1 MPQRRFSV
9 TGDAHGQR
17 SETTCTINLERPNI
31 LRSVEVLSAL
41 IKQNPDDFLA
51 KNDLAISLRLTGDF
65 EQSLAVSED
74 ILQIDP
80 SHRPS
85 LLARIDTNI
94 RAQNYS
100 AALVC
105 VEQAM
110 ARIPDDAMIH
120 LKRGIVLRHNQRFDE
135 SVAVLSELSE
145 QNPDDLAAKH
155 ELAISLR
162 MTGNF
167 EKSLSVSEDILEL
180 NPSHRPSLFARI
192 DTNLRA
198 QNYAAALT
206 CVEEAMARLPDDATL
221 QLKRGIVLRQ
231 NQRFDES
238 AAILSELIER
248 NPDDLAAKHEL
259 AILRRMTGDFDR
271 SLAISEEILHINPSH
286 RLSHLARIDTNLR
299 AQRFSAAL
307 DCVREAIAHFPDD
320 AILQLK
326 LGIALRQN
334 QHFDESVAVLSAL
347 VEQNPLDLSA
357 KHELAISLRM
367 TGDFEKS
374 LAISEEILQINP
386 LHRPSLLYGSHHSE
400 NLIIVVGR
408 ASSQKPSASI
418 DKILEQL
425 HKNGFSIC
433 FFPYNAAKSN
443 SENSAVLSAFLKS
456 ISSQSV
462 FIVAHSAGGIISS
475 LSESDPKIMKLVCFG
490 YPFKHPHKDYE
501 LERTAHLKTVTK
513 PFLILQGDAD
523 SYGTQKQ
530 AERYDLSDSI
540 EIVEVTSDHS
550 YNELSESDYKRCLDR
565 ISGFLALN

>member
-41 IKQNPDDFLA
+41 IKQNPDDFVA

-65 EQSLAVSED
+65 EQSLAISED
-74 ILQIDP
+74 ILRIDP

-94 RAQNYS
+94 RAQNYC
-100 AALVC
+100 AALAC

-110 ARIPDDAMIH
+110 ARIPDDAMIQ

-145 QNPDDLAAKH
+145 QKPDDLAAKH

-167 EKSLSVSEDILEL
+167 EKSLAISEGILQL

-206 CVEEAMARLPDDATL
+206 CIEEAMARLPDDATL

-238 AAILSELIER
+238 AAILSALIER
-248 NPDDLAAKHEL
+248 NPDDLLAKHEL
-259 AILRRMTGDFDR
+259 AILLRMTGDFDR
-271 SLAISEEILHINPSH
+271 SLAISEEILHINLSH

-299 AQRFSAAL
+299 AQRFSGAL

-320 AILQLK
+320 AILQQK
-326 LGIALRQN
+326 LGIVLRQN
-334 QHFDESVAVLSAL
+334 QHFDESVAVLCAL
-347 VEQNPLDLSA
+347 VKQNPLDLAA
-357 KHELAISLRM
+357 KHELAVSLRM

-374 LAISEEILQINP
+374 LTISEEILRKNP

-425 HKNGFSIC
+425 HRIGFSVC
-433 FFPYNAAKSN
+433 FFPYNATKSN

-462 FIVAHSAGGIISS
+462 FIVAHSAGGVISS
-475 LSESDPKIMKLVCFG
+475 LSESDPKIAKLVCFG
-490 YPFKHPHKDYE
+490 YPFKHPHKDHE
-501 LERTAHLKTVTK
+501 PERTAHLKTVSK

-530 AERYDLSDSI
+530 AERYDLSGSI
-540 EIVEVTSDHS
+540 EILEVTSDHS